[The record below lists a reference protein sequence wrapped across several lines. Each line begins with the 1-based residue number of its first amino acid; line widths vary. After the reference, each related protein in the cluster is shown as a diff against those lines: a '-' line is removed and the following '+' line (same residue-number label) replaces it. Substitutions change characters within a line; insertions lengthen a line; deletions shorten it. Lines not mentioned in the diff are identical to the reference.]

1 MELQEAIIL
10 FQGDFGRL
18 SIRHVTGDLVTH
30 AHGDVHIILW
40 LDGAAGKMTIGNHK
54 VTPSHSFAIGVNSF
68 EPHDH
73 TMPAGASGVFLAFY
87 IDPDWAHQRLGLDP
101 SVAIFAD
108 PLIPLDAF
116 LNDLTERLVDNLTA
130 GLGIYHLQNYEVVAF
145 IDRVLAAADAHR
157 RRHRRLE
164 RVPRARDFRIRKAI
178 AFMNANLTSR
188 ISFCEVARNVGLSR
202 PHFFALFKEQMNVTP
217 NIYWNMVRMQEALRH
232 VQSGEEN
239 LTEIA
244 FDLGFTSQGNF
255 SRFFREHVGVPPAV
269 YRSAARSMM
278 A

>member
-1 MELQEAIIL
+1 MEMREAIIL

-30 AHGDVHIILW
+30 VHGDVHIILW
-40 LDGAAGKMTIGNHK
+40 FDGAAGKMTIGNHK
-54 VTPSHSFAIGVNSF
+54 VTPSKSFAIGVNSF

-73 TMPAGASGVFLAFY
+73 TMPADESGVFLAFY

-108 PLIPLDAF
+108 PLIALDVSMNELA
-116 LNDLTERLVDNLTA
+116 ERLVDNLTE
-130 GLGIYHLQNYEVVAF
+130 GGEMYHLQNYEIVAF
-145 IDRVLAAADAHR
+145 IDRVLAAAEADRQR
-157 RRHRRLE
+157 RRG
-164 RVPRARDFRIRKAI
+164 RVPKARDFRIRKAV

-188 ISFCEVARNVGLSR
+188 VSFDELARSVGLSR
-202 PHFFALFKEQMNVTP
+202 PHFFALFKAQMNVTP

-232 VQSGEEN
+232 VQSGEEK

-269 YRSAARSMM
+269 YRSAARSMV